1 MRSLLRTAL
10 LLVLAP
16 AFASA
21 QVNTEALRDA
31 DDWRGVRGQLG
42 ATFGFASGNTDF
54 LEVGTD
60 ARVDVHLERERA
72 FVVAAVRYS
81 EADGERFVDRSFA
94 HARLSHRL
102 VGPLWAEGFA
112 QIEQNAQQLLE
123 WRILT
128 GGGLRLAV
136 IERPTAGLA
145 FGLTP
150 MFEYENLSAE
160 AMEERTRLLRAS
172 SYVAGR
178 IRVNDRTAFA
188 ATVYAQPRP
197 FRPADTR
204 ILGSLSAQVQ
214 ATRWVALRV
223 QANVRHDTDPP
234 TGIERTDVLVE
245 NGLVLTVPAR

>member
-1 MRSLLRTAL
+1 MRPLLLLAL
-10 LLVLAP
+10 LP
-16 AFASA
+16 ALASA

-42 ATFGFASGNTDF
+42 ATFGFASGNSDF
-54 LEVGTD
+54 LEVGAD
-60 ARVDVHLERERA
+60 ARVDVHLDRERA
-72 FVVAAVRYS
+72 FVVGAVRYS

-102 VGPLWAEGFA
+102 AGPLWAEGFA

-123 WRILT
+123 WRVLT

-136 IERPTAGLA
+136 LERPAAGLA

-160 AMEERTRLLRAS
+160 AMEEPTRLVRAS

-178 IRVNDRTAFA
+178 VRVNDRTSVA

-197 FRPADTR
+197 LTPSDTR
-204 ILGSLSAQVQ
+204 LLGSLTAQVQ

-223 QANVRHDTDPP
+223 QANVRHDTEPP
-234 TGIERTDVLVE
+234 DGVERTDVLLE
-245 NGLVLTVPAR
+245 NGLVLTVPSSR

>member
-1 MRSLLRTAL
+1 MRPLFLLAL
-10 LLVLAP
+10 LP
-16 AFASA
+16 ALASA

-42 ATFGFASGNTDF
+42 ATFGYASGNSDF
-54 LEVGTD
+54 LEVGAD
-60 ARVDVHLERERA
+60 ARVDVHLDRERA
-72 FVVAAVRYS
+72 FVVGAVRYS
-81 EADGERFVDRSFA
+81 EADGARFVDRSFA

-136 IERPTAGLA
+136 VERPAAGLA

-150 MFEYENLSAE
+150 MFEYENLSDA
-160 AMEERTRLLRAS
+160 AMEEPTRLVRAS

-178 IRVNDRTAFA
+178 VRVNDRTSFA

-197 FRPADTR
+197 LEPSDTR
-204 ILGSLSAQVQ
+204 ILGSLTAQVQ

-234 TGIERTDVLVE
+234 EGVERTDVLVE